1 MPIVRLIIKELL
13 YRKLNAALG
22 ILAILMVAALFV
34 AYLTSAEASRRET
47 TRVTRDIGFNVRII
61 PGATDMDQFW
71 SSGYSEETMPE
82 DTVERLAKF
91 ENVFFSYNHLVA
103 VLQRRHVLQGKEV
116 LLTGLAPAITAPEQK
131 KQPMGYRIQSGHALL
146 GYQVWNR
153 LGLKKGETFEMV
165 GRPFTVEMC
174 LVESGAED
182 DIRLF
187 VALADAQHVLQL
199 PKRINE
205 IKAIDCLCLTTDQD
219 PLSKL
224 RAELA
229 RALPEAKVV
238 QLRAIADARAKQ
250 RQMTDRYFALATP
263 FLLVVCAAWVCV
275 LAILNVRERRAE
287 IGVLRALGYRSVQV
301 AALFLGKAVLIG
313 IAGAV
318 LGYAVG
324 SALSL
329 RYGAEIFPV
338 TAKAI
343 QVQPHLLLWVVLAA
357 PAFAALASFV
367 PAMMAVTQDPAVVLR
382 EE

>member
-1 MPIVRLIIKELL
+1 MPIARLIIKELL

-22 ILAILMVAALFV
+22 ILAIALVTALFV

-61 PGATDMDQFW
+61 PAATDMDQFW
-71 SSGYSEETMPE
+71 STGYSDETMPE
-82 DTVERLAKF
+82 DAVERLAKF

-103 VLQRRHVLQGKEV
+103 VLQRRYVLQGQEV

-131 KQPMGYRIQSGHALL
+131 KQPMGYSIKSGHALL
-146 GYQVWNR
+146 GFQVWKR
-153 LGLKKGETFEMV
+153 LGLKKGDTFEMA

-187 VALADAQHVLQL
+187 LALADAQQVLQL

-205 IKAIDCLCLTTDQD
+205 IKAIDCLCMTTDQD

-224 RAELA
+224 RTELA

-313 IAGAV
+313 IAGAA

-329 RYGAEIFPV
+329 HYGAEIFPV

-343 QVQPHLLLWVVLAA
+343 QLQPQLLLWVVLAA

>member
-1 MPIVRLIIKELL
+1 MPIARLIIKELL

-47 TRVTRDIGFNVRII
+47 TRVTRDIGFNLRII

-71 SSGYSEETMPE
+71 STGYSDETMPE
-82 DTVERLAKF
+82 DSVERLAKL

-103 VLQRRHVLQGKEV
+103 VLQRRYLLQGKEV

-131 KQPMGYRIQSGHALL
+131 KQPMGYSIKSGHALL

-153 LGLKKGETFEMV
+153 LGLKKGDAFEMS

-187 VALADAQHVLQL
+187 VALADAQQVLQL
-199 PKRINE
+199 PNRINE
-205 IKAIDCLCLTTDQD
+205 IKAIDCLCMTTDQD

-287 IGVLRALGYRSVQV
+287 IGVLRALGYQSAQV
-301 AALFLGKAVLIG
+301 AGLFLGKAVLIG

-329 RYGAEIFPV
+329 RFGAEIFPV

-343 QVQPHLLLWVVLAA
+343 RIQPQLLLWVVLAA